1 MEISKR
7 SKRWIVIILLSMGL
21 FVLLQYLFGQSFGLG
36 LFLLIGVGFGLL
48 ESRAEVGIATG
59 YTGFF
64 IKGSRIGLFGPLIL
78 FGLGAFGATIIH
90 SLAAAEGAVPAFQAS
105 SMDAVIPGTTA
116 VTPVNFGLVL
126 GSFLFGVGLTI
137 NEGCGLGTLRNIG
150 LGRFHYGVTF
160 LFLLIGTIPGQ
171 LVKYH
176 LDQSTLH
183 DYEVQMYLPNQLGYV
198 GTILSIIILILI
210 LVTLARKYEKV
221 RRHKE
226 TYIEDEVSNVP
237 VTTKEEKDRLHLG
250 RAFKYLIQSQRG
262 RAVSIAMIT
271 LFFFLALIYTGE
283 HLAVTAPLSNVAV
296 GFFQLFGF
304 TFEHPAFADS
314 VETVNNGLLS
324 DTSSVQNFGIIIGAI
339 FFAML
344 ESKKPFAWSMKWKE
358 SGWQM
363 ISGLLM
369 GFGAVLA
376 SGCFVGALY
385 SGIVNL
391 SLSGWVVFAS
401 MSVGIVLTVNL
412 LRGRVSTIPTSNE

>member
-7 SKRWIVIILLSMGL
+7 SKRWIVVILLSMGL

-48 ESRAEVGIATG
+48 ESRAEEGIATG

-137 NEGCGLGTLRNIG
+137 NEGCGL
-150 LGRFHYGVTF
+150 
-160 LFLLIGTIPGQ
+160 GTIPGQ

-344 ESKKPFAWSMKWKE
+344 ESKKTIRVVDEMERVRLANDQWS
-358 SGWQM
+358 
-363 ISGLLM
+363 IDGLW
-369 GFGAVLA
+369 
-376 SGCFVGALY
+376 CR
-385 SGIVNL
+385 L
-391 SLSGWVVFAS
+391 SKRLFCWCLVFWDC
-401 MSVGIVLTVNL
+401 
-412 LRGRVSTIPTSNE
+412 